1 MSASGTYNL
10 FSSIKTLLRKYS
22 GAGWRCGFV
31 VGLMLCLMGIQTA
44 KAQNFKRSD
53 KQMVSGGLVQV
64 ADSLP
69 QSNIIGVEVNM
80 NSDSLGRALKLSA
93 KEAQHLRD
101 SISRIERKK
110 ERAKEAGRLD
120 ADGNIIPREPWFSD
134 SMSLSRVCITGAV
147 LPGFGQIYNKQY
159 WKLPILYST
168 LGASMGL
175 AIHQNSVY
183 KPLKREYD
191 ALLKSNG
198 MTRTEE
204 LNAVQSKMIV
214 SNTKRQLLW
223 GAAAASYIYFLGDA
237 AVKYSTNEVSDVKK
251 ATTLSFICPGAGQ
264 VYNKSYWKV
273 PIVIGGMVSMG
284 YVIDWNTRGF
294 KRYKLAYD
302 LRNDFDQNP
311 SNYPDGVSKD
321 EFNGRYTASYLKNLR
336 DAYRRNRDLSIII
349 TAAVYAF
356 QVVDAHVDAHLKD
369 FDVSDN
375 LTVSLEPMFD
385 YQYLPVHGSNP
396 VYGLNLNISF

>member
-1 MSASGTYNL
+1 MPANNTHNMHN
-10 FSSIKTLLRKYS
+10 IVKALLRNIC
-22 GAGWRCGFV
+22 GVEWRCVVV
-31 VGLMLCLMGIQTA
+31 VGLLLCLVGVQKA
-44 KAQNFKRSD
+44 EAQNFKRSD
-53 KQMVSGGLVQV
+53 KQMVSGGLAQV
-64 ADSLP
+64 TDSLS
-69 QSNIIGVEVNM
+69 QSNIIGVEVKI
-80 NSDSLGRALKLSA
+80 NSDSISRALKLSA

-110 ERAKEAGRLD
+110 ERAREAGRLD

-134 SMSLSRVCITGAV
+134 SMSLSKVCLTSAI

-159 WKLPILYST
+159 WKLPILYTT

-191 ALLKSNG
+191 ALLMRDG
-198 MTRTEE
+198 MSRTEE
-204 LNAVQSKMIV
+204 LNAVQRKMIV

-294 KRYKLAYD
+294 KRYKSAYD

-311 SNYPDGVSKD
+311 GNYPDGVSKD
-321 EFNGRYTASYLKNLR
+321 EFNGRYSASYLKNLR

-385 YQYLPVHGSNP
+385 YQYLPIHGSNP